1 MKKHYLP
8 LVAGIMLLPLLHV
21 VDKNHQLNL

>member
-21 VDKNHQLNL
+21 VDKIINMNL